1 VTEKLRLRVF
11 ENRVLR
17 KIFGP
22 KVDEVTGDWR
32 NLHSKELQDLYSSSN
47 IIQLIKSWRMRWAG
61 YVAPMGR
68 R

>member
-1 VTEKLRLRVF
+1 
-11 ENRVLR
+11 VLR

-32 NLHSKELQDLYSSSN
+32 NLNIKEFHDLYSSSN
-47 IIQLIKSWRMRWAG
+47 IIQLIKSLRMRWTG
-61 YVAPMGR
+61 HVAHVGR